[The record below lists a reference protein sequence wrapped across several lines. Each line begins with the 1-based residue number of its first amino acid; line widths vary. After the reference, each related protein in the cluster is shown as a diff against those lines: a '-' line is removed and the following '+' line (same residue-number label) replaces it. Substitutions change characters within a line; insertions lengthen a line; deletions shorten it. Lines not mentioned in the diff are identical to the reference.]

1 LSDRDASGPGL
12 AWAVHTVTH
21 TMSGVSGQARQRA
34 LIAVVAA
41 LLLGGMAFV
50 SLPGEDHD
58 GAPGSAQPPG
68 PAPGGTLIEPDT
80 ARAEAVTALLD
91 VRSEAL
97 FRRDEQAFLGTL
109 DPQADPAFLAAQR
122 AMFANLAAVPL
133 RDWSYLVNAANQ
145 IDASRFAAA
154 AAADDIWAPEVRLSY
169 AVQGIDEM
177 PTRRQLGYLF
187 VRRGDR
193 WYVRSDQE
201 LAAIGRPTWR
211 GPWDYGPCEVIITER
226 GVVLF
231 HPGRRPMAQRLA
243 AELDPAVAAVTATV
257 GPDWPRRVG
266 LLLPDSQEEM
276 RELVGPGFPVDSVVA
291 VSVADRVDTA
301 LRLSEGQRVVLSP
314 DAAEKLS
321 APALRIVLRHEMT
334 HIATRSYTVDGSP
347 MWLLE
352 GFADYVGHRDSGIPL
367 GRAAPELASLMLTSG
382 PPGTLPA
389 DEDFR
394 ATGDDL
400 ALAYQRSYSL
410 ALFVADR
417 LGEPRL
423 VQLYRRLAGEG
434 RAGGDRIDA
443 ALREVIGLDR
453 EELLSAWQEYLREK
467 FY

>member
-1 LSDRDASGPGL
+1 
-12 AWAVHTVTH
+12 
-21 TMSGVSGQARQRA
+21 MSGVSGQARQRA

-41 LLLGGMAFV
+41 LLLGGMALV
-50 SLPGEDHD
+50 SLSGEVHD

-68 PAPGGTLIEPDT
+68 SGAARGGVLVEPEA
-80 ARAEAVTALLD
+80 ARTDAITGLLD

-97 FRRDEQAFLGTL
+97 FRRDERAFLGTL

-122 AMFANLAAVPL
+122 AVFANLAAVPL
-133 RDWSYLVNAANQ
+133 RDWSYLVRAENQ
-145 IDASRFAAA
+145 IDVSRFASSAV
-154 AAADDIWAPEVRLSY
+154 ADDVWAPEIWLSY
-169 AVQGIDEM
+169 AVRGIDEVS
-177 PTRRQLGYLF
+177 TRRTMGYLF

-193 WYVRSDQE
+193 WYLRSDQE

-211 GPWDYGPCEVIITER
+211 GPWDYGPCEVITTER

-231 HPGRRPMAQRLA
+231 HPGRRPMAERLA

-266 LLLPDSQEEM
+266 LLLPDGQEEM

-314 DAAEKLS
+314 AVAEKLS

-352 GFADYVGHRDSGIPL
+352 GFADYVGHLDSGIPL

-382 PPGTLPA
+382 PPSTLPA

-410 ALFVADR
+410 SLFLAER
-417 LGEPRL
+417 LGEPKL
-423 VQLYRRLAGEG
+423 LQLYRRLAGEG
-434 RAGGDRIDA
+434 RVTDDRTDA
-443 ALREVIGLDR
+443 ALREVVGLDR